1 LFYFWV
7 LSKYTASWRRF
18 FDIPI
23 ILTIAGISIGVAV
36 LVVAMSSFSGFETTL
51 KKAVIEVVSDVSIFK
66 RGGKIDRPEALKK
79 EIGSYMNEV
88 SESMMF
94 VLQESLV
101 SGRGKISAVLLHGIE
116 KEKAGTVLNLKNHIV
131 AGKLRWEDQQGQS
144 PAFMGKDLA
153 AKMGIKPGDV
163 FKIILPK
170 SGKNNSADITPII
183 HSFYLAAAVDLGKY
197 EFNSR
202 FVFVDLPVVQE
213 ILGSQKISGLRIK
226 LKDSEHAEAWARAVQ
241 EKIGWTYAAVD
252 WKQTSRNLFS
262 AIEYEKKVMFFVVLI
277 IIIASCFNVAAALFV
292 TVLKRYR
299 DISLMKTL
307 GARPVDIVILFCLHG
322 LFLGVTGLTIGISL
336 GIFFSFLFEFLQ
348 RVFPLLPADIYKLS
362 FVATEVRLGDLAMI
376 CGATMLICFLSTLIP
391 SIRGAM
397 LKPVEGLKYE

>member
-7 LSKYTASWRRF
+7 LSKYTVSWRRF

-66 RGGKIDRPEALKK
+66 RGGKIDRPESLKK
-79 EIGSYMNEV
+79 EIGSYMNDV
-88 SESMMF
+88 TDSMEF
-94 VLQESLV
+94 LLQESLV
-101 SGRGKISAVLLHGIE
+101 SGKGKISAVLLHGIE
-116 KEKAGTVLNLKNHIV
+116 KEKAARVLNLKNHIV
-131 AGKLRWEDQQGQS
+131 SGTLDWADHDGQS
-144 PAFMGKDLA
+144 AAFMGKDLA
-153 AKMGIKPGDV
+153 AKLGLKAGDV
-163 FKIILPK
+163 FKVILPK
-170 SGKNNSADITPII
+170 SSKSNSTDITPII
-183 HSFYLAAAVDLGKY
+183 RSFYLAAAVDLGKY

-202 FVFVDLPVVQE
+202 FIFVDLPVVQD
-213 ILGSQKISGLRIK
+213 ILSTRKISGLRIK
-226 LKDSEHAEAWARAVQ
+226 LKDSEKAEAWARAVQ

-262 AIEYEKKVMFFVVLI
+262 AIEYEKRVMFFVVLI
-277 IIIASCFNVAAALFV
+277 IIIAACFNVAAALFV

-307 GARPVDIVILFCLHG
+307 GARPIDIVILFCLHG
-322 LFLGVTGLTIGISL
+322 LFLGVAGLTIGISL
-336 GIFFSFLFEFLQ
+336 GVFFAYMFEVLQ
-348 RVFPLLPADIYKLS
+348 KVFPLLPADIYKLS
-362 FVATEVRLGDLAMI
+362 FVATEVRLGDIGMI

-397 LKPVEGLKYE
+397 LNPVEGLKYE